1 MSDRGRSY
9 EEAFD
14 AQLQEWCAQIAL
26 LQVKAGNA
34 GAGARIEYH
43 AVIDALQEKQTA
55 AGKMLSELK
64 TTAAQAWDDLKKQ
77 ALKMSGLICNS
88 SSTGTR

>member
-9 EEAFD
+9 EETFD

-43 AVIDALQEKQTA
+43 AVIDALQENQTA
-55 AGKMLSELK
+55 AGRMLRELK
-64 TTAAQAWDDLKKQ
+64 AAGARAWDDLTS
-77 ALKMSGLICNS
+77 AFCS
-88 SSTGTR
+88 